1 MPKRKAEGPAAIN
14 GKSKKRA
21 LSDEE
26 ARSNFRK
33 GLFDT
38 KVLEDYQKQYAESQ
52 PYKHAVI
59 QNLIDTKLLRNVRD
73 EIRQHISFTPK
84 ETDIYKIHQSGDLA
98 NLDGLDDSS
107 LAKLPS
113 LLQLRDAL
121 YSSAFRKYI
130 AGIAGSGPLSG
141 VKTDLAINV
150 YTPGCHLL
158 CHDDVI
164 GSRRVSY
171 ILYLL
176 DPDRAWQP
184 AWGGA
189 LRLFPT
195 EDLRTDAGE
204 DVKVPL
210 PDPSVVIPP
219 AFNQLSFFTVQPGES
234 FHDVEEVYKRAHGEP
249 GEEVDGGRVR
259 MAVSGWFH
267 IPQEGEEGYEE
278 GLEEK
283 LAERSSL
290 QQLESGAK
298 AAQFDQ
304 PQQQW
309 FEYPVEEKQ
318 EEEAKEE
325 KTKKKGKGKA
335 EEEEEDDDEEQ
346 APLTEQEF
354 EFLLKFMTPTYLA
367 PDTVEDLNTLF
378 ADESSLRLANF
389 LSKAFSARLRT
400 FLEEQDRITPATMPA
415 PPASASRGGAPN
427 NTGVARPPHKH
438 RFLYRY
444 PTTRDGGSKEDD
456 EQQPLSPYDELLDV
470 FFPSVA
476 FKKWLALATGLT
488 LTKAS
493 MLARRFRR
501 GMDYTLATSYD
512 DEQPQLEVT
521 LGITPS
527 KGWGDDD
534 EEGGAD
540 GAGGEEEEEEEGEE
554 EQQNGEKKNKKK
566 EKKNGDK
573 ANGETNGAAKQ
584 KQQPPDTADDD
595 DTPGGYEMYMAA
607 DDDDDMDDAASDDGV
622 EVAPGSKNKSSMT
635 GAGKRRKA
643 ADPAVYRAG
652 GAAGDDDDGVLF
664 SMPAGWNC
672 MSVVLRDTGVLRF
685 VKYVSRAAGG
695 DRWDVCADFGVEF
708 DDDEDEEGDE
718 GEGDEME
725 E

>member
-1 MPKRKAEGPAAIN
+1 M
-14 GKSKKRA
+14 
-21 LSDEE
+21 
-26 ARSNFRK
+26 
-33 GLFDT
+33 
-38 KVLEDYQKQYAESQ
+38 
-52 PYKHAVI
+52 
-59 QNLIDTKLLRNVRD
+59 RD

-130 AGIAGSGPLSG
+130 ASIAGSGPLSG

-176 DPDRAWQP
+176 DPDRTWQS

-195 EDLRTDAGE
+195 EERTTDAGE
-204 DVKVPL
+204 QIKVPQ
-210 PDPSVVIPP
+210 PDHTVVIPP

-234 FHDVEEVYKRAHGEP
+234 FHDVEEVYKRLEGEP
-249 GEEVDGGRVR
+249 GEDVDGGRVR

-267 IPQEGEEGYEE
+267 IPQEGEEGYEP

-298 AAQFDQ
+298 AAQFDE

-309 FEYPVEEKQ
+309 HEYPEI
-318 EEEAKEE
+318 EEEQQKADS
-325 KTKKKGKGKA
+325 KKK
-335 EEEEEDDDEEQ
+335 EVEDDEEQ

-367 PDTVEDLNTLF
+367 PDTVDELNALF
-378 ADESSLRLANF
+378 VDESSLRLANF
-389 LSKAFSARLRT
+389 LSKSFSARLRT
-400 FLEEQDRITPATMPA
+400 FLEDADKTATMPA
-415 PPASASRGGAPN
+415 RADS
-427 NTGVARPPHKH
+427 TCGVARPPHKH
-438 RFLYRY
+438 RFLFRY
-444 PTTRDGGSKEDD
+444 PNWDASTDGE
-456 EQQPLSPYDELLDV
+456 LSPYDELLDV
-470 FFPSVA
+470 FFPSTA

-488 LTKAS
+488 LTRAS
-493 MLARRFRR
+493 LLARRFRR
-501 GMDYTLATSYD
+501 SMDYTLATSYD
-512 DEQPQLEVT
+512 EEQPQLEVT

-527 KGWGDDD
+527 KGWGDD
-534 EEGGAD
+534 EEEV
-540 GAGGEEEEEEEGEE
+540 EEEEEAEAD
-554 EQQNGEKKNKKK
+554 EQGK
-566 EKKNGDK
+566 EKKNG
-573 ANGETNGAAKQ
+573 AETNGKAPTKKPEAPSAATE
-584 KQQPPDTADDD
+584 DE
-595 DTPGGYEMYMAA
+595 TPGGYEMYMAA
-607 DDDDDMDDAASDDGV
+607 DDDDDEGDDAGSDDGV
-622 EVAPGSKNKSSMT
+622 EVPPGSKDKSAASTMT

-643 ADPAVYRAG
+643 DPAVYRAG
-652 GAAGDDDDGVLF
+652 ADDDDDGVLF
-664 SMPAGWNC
+664 SMPAGWN
-672 MSVVLRDTGVLRF
+672 SLGVVLRDTGVLRF
-685 VKYVSRAAGG
+685 VKYVSAAAKG

-708 DDDEDEEGDE
+708 DEDEEEDD
-718 GEGDEME
+718 DEME